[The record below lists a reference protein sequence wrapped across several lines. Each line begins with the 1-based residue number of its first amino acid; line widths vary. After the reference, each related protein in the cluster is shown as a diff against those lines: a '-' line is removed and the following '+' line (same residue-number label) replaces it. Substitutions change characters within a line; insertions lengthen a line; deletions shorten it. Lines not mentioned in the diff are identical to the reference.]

1 MEVTNKYC
9 SLSSLISES
18 DVEQHFLVPL
28 FKDLG
33 YDDRKIATKIYI
45 KLESIE
51 KGKRKKLYSPDYII
65 YSDNSRIH
73 PVMIVDAKSP
83 KISSQEGVEDAEL
96 YTFMIRKK
104 MKAKDRAAP
113 FCIGCNGLTL
123 IVKDYE
129 SDSVRL
135 ELAFEDF
142 VDGNTKFQELKS
154 LVSIDATKHDK
165 DKKPES
171 NEFKYEKP
179 DVTELEG
186 IFRACHDKIWKKEK
200 IKPTEAFYEF
210 SKLFFLKLYND
221 REIHKKIIDGLP
233 VAKEDYFFSED
244 YIKRQNKQHIENP
257 FSILFDNLKKELK
270 KEIDLNNKKVIFE
283 PNEKIDLKPSTI
295 LEVVKLLEHLDLHG
309 IDEDLNGRMFESFL
323 NATVRGKDLGQF
335 FTPRSVVKFMV
346 KMADISVSNNHVDT
360 VLDGLCGSGGFL
372 IESMA
377 QMFEKVNMK
386 KNLSDEERRELKNKV
401 VRESIWGTDANK
413 TMSRIARMNM
423 YLHGDGSNRVYWVPD
438 FLDKDIKLEK
448 GIDEELEKEAN
459 EFRDYVKKGKR
470 FQIVLTNPP
479 FSMSYSEKE
488 EDEKRILEQYEIAH
502 IDRNGKTKKLR
513 ASLKSNVL
521 SLERY
526 HGLLEQHGKL
536 ITVIDESVLNAG
548 TEKDFRDF
556 IRKHFLIRAVI
567 SLPSNTFV
575 KAEANV
581 KTSVLYLVKKVSKE
595 EQQPDIFMAISKNV
609 GHTDSGKPS
618 PDLNDLDDI
627 LEKYKAFE
635 RGEIFE

>member
-1 MEVTNKYC
+1 
-9 SLSSLISES
+9 
-18 DVEQHFLVPL
+18 
-28 FKDLG
+28 
-33 YDDRKIATKIYI
+33 
-45 KLESIE
+45 
-51 KGKRKKLYSPDYII
+51 
-65 YSDNSRIH
+65 
-73 PVMIVDAKSP
+73 
-83 KISSQEGVEDAEL
+83 
-96 YTFMIRKK
+96 
-104 MKAKDRAAP
+104 
-113 FCIGCNGLTL
+113 
-123 IVKDYE
+123 
-129 SDSVRL
+129 
-135 ELAFEDF
+135 
-142 VDGNTKFQELKS
+142 
-154 LVSIDATKHDK
+154 
-165 DKKPES
+165 
-171 NEFKYEKP
+171 
-179 DVTELEG
+179 
-186 IFRACHDKIWKKEK
+186 
-200 IKPTEAFYEF
+200 
-210 SKLFFLKLYND
+210 
-221 REIHKKIIDGLP
+221 
-233 VAKEDYFFSED
+233 
-244 YIKRQNKQHIENP
+244 
-257 FSILFDNLKKELK
+257 
-270 KEIDLNNKKVIFE
+270 
-283 PNEKIDLKPSTI
+283 
-295 LEVVKLLEHLDLHG
+295 
-309 IDEDLNGRMFESFL
+309 
-323 NATVRGKDLGQF
+323 
-335 FTPRSVVKFMV
+335 
-346 KMADISVSNNHVDT
+346 
-360 VLDGLCGSGGFL
+360 
-372 IESMA
+372 MA